1 MKKIYK
7 KIIIA
12 IFLIYFVVTLISQQ
26 KTLNQYKSEASTYSE
41 QLETAKETNSELQK
55 TKEKVSASS
64 LQIQVTIILVPVR
77 QRLFKGVAETVAR
90 SGQFFS
96 ADIRRD
102 LQLSHPC
109 RTDAHRRA

>member
-26 KTLNQYKSEASTYSE
+26 KTLNQYKSEASTYYE

-55 TKEKVSASS
+55 TKENVNSTEY
-64 LQIQVTIILVPVR
+64 I
-77 QRLFKGVAETVAR
+77 EEVAR
-90 SGQFFS
+90 EKLDMYLPNERVYI
-96 ADIRRD
+96 DI
-102 LQLSHPC
+102 SK
-109 RTDAHRRA
+109 